1 MSTLPLP
8 LTTLTSNTIDNNNL
22 SYTMIIG
29 INSLPAELLLQI
41 LSLSFVSGSRK
52 ESYKILMLV
61 CRRFVGKFLSISLSL
76 FHSVTYSND
85 CNFIK

>member
-1 MSTLPLP
+1 MSTLHSS
-8 LTTLTSNTIDNNNL
+8 LTTLTSSTIDNNNL
-22 SYTMIIG
+22 SYTMITG

-61 CRRFVGKFLSISLSL
+61 CRRFVGKFLSIILSPL
-76 FHSVTYSND
+76 SSNT
-85 CNFIK
+85 IY